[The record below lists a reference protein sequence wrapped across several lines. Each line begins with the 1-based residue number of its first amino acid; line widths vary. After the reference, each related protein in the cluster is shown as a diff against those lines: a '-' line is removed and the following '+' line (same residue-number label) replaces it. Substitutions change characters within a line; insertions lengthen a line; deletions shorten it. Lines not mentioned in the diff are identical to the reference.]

1 MYQDQLFFS
10 GPLNSASAENAA
22 NYHVMQKIAKK
33 KTVNVK
39 VVSATYSAASNS
51 VTLVL
56 HNPTPGKPYQMM
68 VSGLVGADNEP
79 VATFVT
85 NL

>member
-22 NYHVMQKIAKK
+22 CYHVMQKIAKK

-39 VVSATYSAASNS
+39 VVSATYMHRQQLGHPGSAQSHTRQAVSDDG
-51 VTLVL
+51 VG
-56 HNPTPGKPYQMM
+56 PGRC
-68 VSGLVGADNEP
+68 G
-79 VATFVT
+79 
-85 NL
+85 